1 MRENPGRDS
10 DLPGFVVVKR
20 LDAPHPQ
27 ESFTRYR
34 PLAPAMLSAVRQ
46 AVREVFDELGG
57 GALLKPG
64 GDVYI
69 KPNAVDAR
77 PYTHTRPEVVR
88 AAIEYWLDAGARDVY
103 LFENATQGN
112 YTRIVFEANGY
123 AKICKETGATPVY
136 LDEEKTETFRFHGK
150 KSVEEGDPEGYDR
163 TSFQMP
169 RVVAEKL
176 IRGRSQNL
184 YVSLPKLKT
193 HSMGVVTLGIK
204 NQWGLPAHGCRRF
217 DHNFNLH
224 HKLVDLLEYLRPDL
238 TLIEGVEGTIH
249 GHYPATSLA
258 DQCVKPFRV
267 LLGSRN
273 VVAADLVGARIF
285 GFEVDDVPQ
294 LKLSL
299 ERGYGDGIR
308 GPEDIVLSGDL
319 KSLDG
324 IDLAGDMPEEGKYP
338 SDLIDH
344 FPDDVRLVRGAR
356 RACREGC
363 VNNPLSGIQV
373 FHADHG
379 GQGGFTFVFGKGH
392 DPQAIDA
399 IEGRALVVGPCA
411 VEEVS
416 RRLIDRLGRRNV
428 YLSEYCNDIC
438 AVTEA
443 LFHLMKVN
451 PTDLTYLGPMR
462 SLYPY
467 LMARLKRSSSRVPSL
482 LSHVIKRV

>member
-1 MRENPGRDS
+1 
-10 DLPGFVVVKR
+10 
-20 LDAPHPQ
+20 
-27 ESFTRYR
+27 
-34 PLAPAMLSAVRQ
+34 
-46 AVREVFDELGG
+46 
-57 GALLKPG
+57 
-64 GDVYI
+64 
-69 KPNAVDAR
+69 
-77 PYTHTRPEVVR
+77 
-88 AAIEYWLDAGARDVY
+88 
-103 LFENATQGN
+103 
-112 YTRIVFEANGY
+112 
-123 AKICKETGATPVY
+123 
-136 LDEEKTETFRFHGK
+136 
-150 KSVEEGDPEGYDR
+150 
-163 TSFQMP
+163 MP
-169 RVVAEKL
+169 RVVVEQL
-176 IRGRSQNL
+176 NQGRTQNH

-204 NQWGLPAHGCRRF
+204 NQWGLPAHGSRRF

-267 LLGSRN
+267 LIGSRN
-273 VVAADLVGARIF
+273 VVAADLVGARVF

-319 KSLDG
+319 ESLDG
-324 IDLAGDMPEEGKYP
+324 IDLVGDMPEEGKYP
-338 SDLIDH
+338 FDLIDH
-344 FPDDVRLVRGAR
+344 LPDDVRLVRGAR

-379 GQGGFTFVFGKGH
+379 GKGGFTFVFGKGH

-416 RRLIDRLGRRNV
+416 QRLIERLGRRNV

-482 LSHVIKRV
+482 LSHMVKRV

>member
-1 MRENPGRDS
+1 MGTNRNPDR

-20 LDAPHPQ
+20 LDAPHPE

-34 PLAPAMLSAVRQ
+34 PLGPAMALAVRQ
-46 AVREVFDELGG
+46 AAWDVFDELGG
-57 GALLKPG
+57 GALLKPAR
-64 GDVYI
+64 DVYI

-88 AAIEYWLDAGARDVY
+88 AAIEYWLDAGARHVY
-103 LFENATQGN
+103 LLENATQAT
-112 YTRIVFEANGY
+112 YTRIVFQANGY
-123 AKICKETGATPVY
+123 ARICKETGAIPIY
-136 LDEEKTETFRFHGK
+136 LDEERTEVFRFHGK
-150 KSVEEGDPEGYDR
+150 KSVEDGDPEGYDR
-163 TSFQMP
+163 TTFQMP

-176 IRGRSQNL
+176 VRGRSRNL

-224 HKLVDLLEYLRPDL
+224 HKLVDLLEHLRPDV

-249 GHYPATSLA
+249 GHYQPTSLA
-258 DQCVKPFRV
+258 DRCVRPFRV
-267 LLGSRN
+267 LVGSRN

-285 GFEVDDVPQ
+285 GFEIDDVPQ
-294 LKLSL
+294 LKLAL
-299 ERGYGDGIR
+299 DRGYGDGIR

-319 KSLDG
+319 ESLDR
-324 IDLAGDMPEEGKYP
+324 IDLVGDMPGEGKYP
-338 SDLIDH
+338 FNLIDR
-344 FPDDVRLVRGAR
+344 FPGDVRLFRGAR

-363 VNNPLSGIQV
+363 VNNPLSGIQLLD
-373 FHADHG
+373 ADHG
-379 GQGGFTFVFGKGH
+379 GKGGFSFVFGKGH
-392 DPQAIDA
+392 DPEAIDA
-399 IEGRALVVGPCA
+399 IQGRVLVVGPCA

-416 RRLIDRLGRRNV
+416 QRLIERLGRRNV
-428 YLSEYCNDIC
+428 YLSKCCNDLC

-451 PTDLTYLGPMR
+451 PTELTGLGPVR
-462 SLYPY
+462 SVYPY
-467 LMARLKRSSSRVPSL
+467 LMARLKGSSSRVPHL
-482 LSHVIKRV
+482 LSHIIKRV

>member
-1 MRENPGRDS
+1 MRESRHRDS
-10 DLPGFVVVKR
+10 DHPGFVVVKR
-20 LDAPHPQ
+20 LDAPHPE
-27 ESFTRYR
+27 ESFTHYR
-34 PLAPAMLSAVRQ
+34 PLSPAMVSAARRAVRD
-46 AVREVFDELGG
+46 VFEELGG
-57 GALLKPG
+57 KALLKPS
-64 GDVYI
+64 GDVFI

-88 AAIEYWLDAGARDVY
+88 AAIEYWLDAGAREVY
-103 LFENATQGN
+103 LFENATQAN
-112 YTRIVFEANGY
+112 YTRIVFAANGY
-123 AKICKETGATPVY
+123 ARICKETGATAIY
-136 LDEEKTETFRFHGK
+136 LDEETTETFRFHGK
-150 KSVEEGDPEGYDR
+150 KSVEDGDPEGYDSMTFR
-163 TSFQMP
+163 MP

-176 IRGRSQNL
+176 VRERDQNL

-224 HKLVDLLEYLRPDL
+224 HKLVDLLEYLRPDV
-238 TLIEGVEGTIH
+238 TLIEGVEGTVH

-267 LLGSRN
+267 LVGSRN

-285 GFEVDDVPQ
+285 GFEVEDVPQ

-299 ERGYGDGIR
+299 ERGYGEGIR

-319 KSLDG
+319 ASLDD
-324 IDLAGDMPEEGKYP
+324 IDLVGDMPEEGKYP
-338 SDLIDH
+338 FDLLDH
-344 FPDDVRLVRGAR
+344 FPGDVRFVRGAQ

-363 VNNPLSGIQV
+363 RNNPLSCIQL

-392 DPQAIDA
+392 DPKEIDT
-399 IEGRALVVGPCA
+399 IQGRALVVGPCA

-416 RRLIDRLGRRNV
+416 GRLIQRLGRRNV
-428 YLSEYCNDIC
+428 YLSKYCNDLC

-451 PTDLTYLGPMR
+451 PTDLTYLGPVR
-462 SLYPY
+462 SLHPY
-467 LMARLKRSSSRVPSL
+467 LMARLKGSSSRVPHL
-482 LSHVIKRV
+482 LSHLIKRV

>member
-1 MRENPGRDS
+1 MPESPHRDS

-20 LDAPHPQ
+20 LGAPHPT

-34 PLAPAMLSAVRQ
+34 PLPPAMVSAVRQ
-46 AVREVFDELGG
+46 AVRELFEELGG
-57 GALLKPG
+57 RALLKPS

-88 AAIEYWLDAGARDVY
+88 AAIEYWLDAGARTVH
-103 LFENATQGN
+103 LFENATQAN

-123 AKICKETGATPVY
+123 AKICKETGAKPIY
-136 LDEEKTETFRFHGK
+136 LDEEKTEIFSFQGK
-150 KSVEEGDPEGYDR
+150 TSVADGDPEGYQR
-163 TSFQMP
+163 TTFQMP

-176 IRGRSQNL
+176 VREGDQNL

-224 HKLVDLLEYLRPDL
+224 HKLVDLLEHIRPDL

-267 LLGSRN
+267 LVGSRN

-285 GFEVDDVPQ
+285 GFEVDDVPH

-299 ERGYGDGIR
+299 ERGYGNGVR
-308 GPEDIVLSGDL
+308 GPDDILLSGDL
-319 KSLDG
+319 EGLDA
-324 IDLAGDMPEEGKYP
+324 IDLVGDMPEEGKYP
-338 SDLIDH
+338 FDLIDH
-344 FPDDVRLVRGAR
+344 FPRDVRFVRGVE

-363 VNNPLSGIQV
+363 VNNPLAGIQV
-373 FHADHG
+373 FHADHA

-392 DPQAIDA
+392 ETRTIDA
-399 IEGRALVVGPCA
+399 IQGRVLVVGPCA

-416 RRLIDRLGRRNV
+416 QRLIERLGHRNV
-428 YLSEYCNDIC
+428 YLSEYCNDLC

-443 LFHLMKVN
+443 LFHLMKVK
-451 PTDLTYLGPMR
+451 PTDLTYLGPVR
-462 SLYPY
+462 SVYPY
-467 LMARLKRSSSRVPSL
+467 LMARLKGSSSRVPHL
-482 LSHVIKRV
+482 LSHVVKRV

>member
-1 MRENPGRDS
+1 MSQKHDG

-20 LDAPHPQ
+20 LDAPHPE
-27 ESFTRYR
+27 ESFTHYR
-34 PLAPAMLSAVRQ
+34 PLSSAMVSAVGE
-46 AVREVFDELGG
+46 AVRALFEELGG
-57 GALLKPG
+57 PALLKPS

-88 AAIEYWLDAGARDVY
+88 AAIEYWLDAGARNVY

-112 YTRIVFEANGY
+112 YTRIVFEATGY
-123 AKICKETGATPVY
+123 ARICRETGATPIY
-136 LDEEKTETFRFHGK
+136 LDEEKTEIFPFRGK
-150 KSVEEGDPEGYDR
+150 KSVEEGDPDGYDQ
-163 TSFQMP
+163 TTFQMP

-176 IRGRSQNL
+176 IRGRNENL

-217 DHNFNLH
+217 DHNYNLH
-224 HKLVDLLEYLRPDL
+224 HKLVDLLEHLRPDL
-238 TLIEGVEGTIH
+238 TLIEGVEGTIY

-267 LLGSRN
+267 LLGSCN

-285 GFEVDDVPQ
+285 GFGVDDVPQ

-319 KSLDG
+319 ASLER
-324 IDLAGDMPEEGKYP
+324 IDLVGDMPEEGRYP
-338 SDLIDH
+338 FDLIDR
-344 FPDDVRLVRGAR
+344 FPADLRCVRGTE

-363 VNNPLSGIQV
+363 MNNPLAAIQV
-373 FHADHG
+373 LHADHG
-379 GQGGFTFVFGKGH
+379 GRGDFTFVYGKGH
-392 DPQAIDA
+392 DPRAIDA
-399 IEGRALVVGPCA
+399 IEGRVLVVGPCA

-416 RRLIDRLGRRNV
+416 RRLVERLGRRNV
-428 YLSEYCNDIC
+428 YRSEYCNDIC

-451 PTDLTYLGPMR
+451 PTDLTRLGPVR

-467 LMARLKRSSSRVPSL
+467 LVARLKRSSSRVPHL